1 MSDEK
6 KSFTVTD
13 RRHFTAEGEVRD
25 GEPDAVPAPPDAP
38 SAAQTPDGAPEP
50 RAGDDFAP
58 PAARRGRAER
68 FDFSALLLSLGT
80 QAGLLLGDLA
90 VPGEEPLPPDLEGA
104 RDVIDLLEELATKT
118 QGRRTPEEDRV
129 LEALL
134 YDLRLRY
141 VKRMGGR

>member
-90 VPGEEPLPPDLEGA
+90 VPGEEPLPP
-104 RDVIDLLEELATKT
+104 
-118 QGRRTPEEDRV
+118 
-129 LEALL
+129 LL